1 MSYCKPIWFGY
12 KRLGVTMLKE
22 KKKGGTLL
30 RINFIPL
37 LKYFCVQFLIVNFKV
52 TLYNFF
58 FSCLKFLSDL
68 QFGFTEYKQNDSD
81 QNFKALDNP
90 LTKCAKQQIQ
100 KWGVH

>member
-12 KRLGVTMLKE
+12 KRLGVTIL
-22 KKKGGTLL
+22 KKKRGTLL

-37 LKYFCVQFLIVNFKV
+37 LKYFWVQFLIVNFKV

-81 QNFKALDNP
+81 QNFKA
-90 LTKCAKQQIQ
+90 
-100 KWGVH
+100 